1 MLSKM
6 NKALLIMAAGCI
18 LVQGANFPIPYFH
31 SLVTTGWNEKPAT
44 EFTVARNGSF
54 LWRSGPAERKGVV
67 EPAKLAELIAHVEAA
82 KPGPMAN
89 DAGMLQ
95 VTWQNKSG
103 KPVNKVFCFPNRM
116 PASGLANEIDALAA
130 KYGKATFSEER
141 K

>member
-1 MLSKM
+1 M

-18 LVQGANFPIPYFH
+18 LVPGAVVPVPQFH
-31 SLVTTGWNEKPAT
+31 ALVTSGWNEKPAT
-44 EFTVARNGSF
+44 EFTVARDGTF

-95 VTWQNKSG
+95 VTWRDKSG
-103 KPVNKVFCFPNRM
+103 NPVNKLFCFPNRM
-116 PASGLANEIDALAA
+116 PASGLADEIDALAA
-130 KYGKATFSEER
+130 KYGKATFSEE
-141 K
+141 KK